1 MADAVLSGLLGVVFD
16 RLASPELLNFARR
29 EGLDQKKLDK
39 WSKTL
44 KRIEAVLGDADE
56 KQHTERAVKD
66 WLDDLR
72 DLAYDVD
79 DILDE
84 FATEDL
90 RQKLTG
96 GNQASPSKVRNLIPA
111 CCTGLTPSTVKV
123 NMRLGSEI
131 EKITARFNEMVTQKD
146 DLKLSKNVDRRSYRT
161 KETLAPTSVVTEA
174 HVYGREKDKEAILE
188 FLLGEKRSD
197 VQVSVIPIIGMGGIG
212 KTTLAQ
218 LIYNDEKVQNF
229 FDLKAWAYVS
239 EDFDAVTV
247 TKTIL
252 QSLTSKSCDRMDL
265 NWLQVK
271 LKEKLKG
278 KKFLVVLDD
287 LWNENHHYWT
297 ILRAPFEAG
306 ASGSTII
313 ITTRNE
319 GVSSKTGT
327 IPAHS
332 LKGLSNDVCLSILSR
347 HALGTRDFSGHQNFK
362 DIGEEIVRRCKG
374 SPLAAKVLGG
384 VLCNKLDRDA
394 WKEVL
399 NSNIWDIA
407 EVKNEIAPALMLSY
421 HHLPSHLKRCFA
433 YCSVLP
439 KDYVFEEKQLVLLW
453 MAEGLLQPQEGRK
466 QMEDL
471 GSEYFHNLL
480 SRSFFQQS
488 FKDGSRFLMH
498 DLINDLAQWVAGDIC
513 FKLEDRVGGNNG
525 RKPSRKTRHLS
536 YLGGQYDGI
545 QKFEIF
551 YDLTYLRTFLPL
563 MLPNPGQCYL
573 TRMVPL
579 KLLPKLRRLRVL
591 SLSGYCIS
599 ELPESIGNLKHLRYL
614 DLSYT
619 PIRELPESITT
630 LYNLQTLILERC
642 LFLKKLPSKFGN
654 LINLRH
660 LNILGANALEG
671 MPMQIGKLTCLQS
684 LSNLV
689 VGKGSCFGV
698 KELGPLLHLRETL
711 CISGVENVINRED
724 AMDVRLIEKHNLY
737 GLSLEWSD
745 NLDES
750 QDRTSELEVLD
761 MLQPHKGLKEFT
773 VRHYGGAEFPTWLRV
788 PSFSNMVLLKIES
801 CAKCTLLPPVGQL
814 PSLRDLF
821 IEGMT
826 NVKNVGLEF
835 YGEGCLQPFR
845 SLETLCFDSM
855 REWENWIP
863 CREFPKLRELSI
875 RWCPKLLGKL
885 PNHLPSLKNIVIY
898 ECRQLVVSISSF
910 PELCKLVIEGSEG
923 VVHGLDLPSKLRNIV
938 IQKCEVL
945 ECLPKAMMYN
955 NTYVED
961 IHISEC
967 TSLLYFAIGQL
978 PPTLKRLYINKCTNM
993 VILVD
998 GDDINSCG
1006 NNTSLLE
1013 YLEISDCPFLKS
1025 LTSSGELPATLQH
1038 LKIWNCKKLE
1048 LIARSFHHNSALEV
1062 IEISSC
1068 ENFKSLPMGICNLSH
1083 LDRIYIS
1090 KCPILDSFPDRGL
1103 LPTSL
1108 KELTISKCE
1117 KMQALP
1123 NCIHNLTSL
1132 QKLKIW
1138 ECPSIVSFPEVGF
1151 LTNLTS
1157 LSIHNLVSFNED
1169 FFERGLYK
1177 LTFLKELAIYGGSSH
1192 LMSFPEMML
1201 PSSLISLSIE
1211 CFPNLEYLS
1220 SKGFQFLNSLEKLFI
1235 RNCEKLTSFPEYCL
1249 PDSLLQLYI
1258 IGCPLLGERYKKDQ
1272 GQDWFK
1278 IAHIPFVEIH

>member
-1 MADAVLSGLLGVVFD
+1 LS
-16 RLASPELLNFARR
+16 
-29 EGLDQKKLDK
+29 
-39 WSKTL
+39 
-44 KRIEAVLGDADE
+44 
-56 KQHTERAVKD
+56 H
-66 WLDDLR
+66 
-72 DLAYDVD
+72 
-79 DILDE
+79 
-84 FATEDL
+84 
-90 RQKLTG
+90 
-96 GNQASPSKVRNLIPA
+96 
-111 CCTGLTPSTVKV
+111 
-123 NMRLGSEI
+123 
-131 EKITARFNEMVTQKD
+131 
-146 DLKLSKNVDRRSYRT
+146 
-161 KETLAPTSVVTEA
+161 
-174 HVYGREKDKEAILE
+174 
-188 FLLGEKRSD
+188 
-197 VQVSVIPIIGMGGIG
+197 
-212 KTTLAQ
+212 
-218 LIYNDEKVQNF
+218 
-229 FDLKAWAYVS
+229 
-239 EDFDAVTV
+239 
-247 TKTIL
+247 
-252 QSLTSKSCDRMDL
+252 
-265 NWLQVK
+265 
-271 LKEKLKG
+271 
-278 KKFLVVLDD
+278 
-287 LWNENHHYWT
+287 
-297 ILRAPFEAG
+297 
-306 ASGSTII
+306 
-313 ITTRNE
+313 
-319 GVSSKTGT
+319 
-327 IPAHS
+327 
-332 LKGLSNDVCLSILSR
+332 

-498 DLINDLAQWVAGDIC
+498 DLINDLAQWVARDIC

-525 RKPSRKTRHLS
+525 RKPYRKTRHLS

-945 ECLPKAMMYN
+945 ECLHKAMMYN

-1025 LTSSGELPATLQH
+1025 LTSSLELPATLQH

-1048 LIARSFHHNSALEV
+1048 LIAKSFHHNSALEV

-1068 ENFKSLPMGICNLSH
+1068 ENFKSLPMGICNLNH

-1235 RNCEKLTSFPEYCL
+1235 RNCEKLTSFPEYGL

>member
-1 MADAVLSGLLGVVFD
+1 
-16 RLASPELLNFARR
+16 
-29 EGLDQKKLDK
+29 
-39 WSKTL
+39 
-44 KRIEAVLGDADE
+44 
-56 KQHTERAVKD
+56 
-66 WLDDLR
+66 
-72 DLAYDVD
+72 
-79 DILDE
+79 
-84 FATEDL
+84 
-90 RQKLTG
+90 
-96 GNQASPSKVRNLIPA
+96 
-111 CCTGLTPSTVKV
+111 
-123 NMRLGSEI
+123 MRLGSEI
-131 EKITARFNEMVTQKD
+131 EKITARFNEMLTQKD
-146 DLKLSKNVDRRSYRT
+146 DLKLSKNVDRRSYKT
-161 KETLAPTSVVTEA
+161 NETLAPTSVVTES
-174 HVYGREKDKEAILE
+174 HVYGRETDKEALLE
-188 FLLGEKRSD
+188 FLLGEKCSD
-197 VQVSVIPIIGMGGIG
+197 AQVSVIPIIGMGGIG

-218 LIYNDEKVQNF
+218 IIYNDEKVQNF

-239 EDFDAVTV
+239 EDFDVVTV

-252 QSLTSKSCDRMDL
+252 QSLTSRSFDRVDL

-306 ASGSTII
+306 APGSTII
-313 ITTRNE
+313 ITTRNQ

-327 IPAHS
+327 IPAHF
-332 LKGLSNDVCLSILSR
+332 LKGLSNEVCLSILVH
-347 HALGTRDFSGHQNFK
+347 HALGTSDFSAHLNLK

-394 WKEVL
+394 WKDVL

-433 YCSVLP
+433 YCSILP

-453 MAEGLLQPQEGRK
+453 MAEGLLHPRDGRK

-471 GSEYFHNLL
+471 GSEYFRNLL

-488 FKDGSRFLMH
+488 FEDGSRFLMH

-513 FKLEDRVGGNNG
+513 FKMEDRVGGNNG
-525 RKPSRKTRHLS
+525 RKHSRKTRHLS

-551 YDLTYLRTFLPL
+551 YDFTCLRTFLPL

-599 ELPESIGNLKHLRYL
+599 ELPESIGDLKHLRYL

-619 PIRELPESITT
+619 PIRGLPESITT

-642 LFLKKLPSKFGN
+642 LFLKKLPSNFGN
-654 LINLRH
+654 LVHLRH

-671 MPMQIGKLTCLQS
+671 MPTQMGKLTCLQS

-689 VGKGSCFGV
+689 VGKGSCSGV

-711 CISGVENVINRED
+711 CISGVENVMNRED
-724 AMDVRLIEKHNLY
+724 AMDVRLIEKHNLS
-737 GLSLEWSD
+737 GLSLEWSS

-761 MLQPHKGLKEFT
+761 MLQPHKGLKELT
-773 VRHYGGAEFPTWLRV
+773 VRHYGGADFPTWLRV

-814 PSLRDLF
+814 PSLRNLF
-821 IEGMT
+821 IEGMAS
-826 NVKNVGLEF
+826 VKNVGLEF
-835 YGEGCLQPFR
+835 YGEGSLQPFR
-845 SLETLCFDSM
+845 SLETLCFTSM

-863 CREFPKLRELSI
+863 CRELPKLRELSI
-875 RWCPKLLGKL
+875 RWCPKLLGQL

-898 ECRQLVVSISSF
+898 ECKQLVVSISSF

-923 VVHGLDLPSKLRNIV
+923 VVRGLDLPSKLRNIV

-945 ECLPKAMMYN
+945 DSLPRAMMYN
-955 NTYVED
+955 NTHVED

-967 TSLLYFAIGQL
+967 TSLMYFAIGQL
-978 PPTLKRLYINKCTNM
+978 PPTLKRLYINNCTNM
-993 VILVD
+993 AILVD
-998 GDDINSCG
+998 GEDINSCG
-1006 NNTSLLE
+1006 SNTSLLE
-1013 YLEISDCPFLKS
+1013 YLEISNCPSIKS

-1048 LIARSFHHNSALEV
+1048 LIAKSFNHNSSLEV

-1068 ENFKSLPMGICNLSH
+1068 ENFKSLPIGICYLNH

-1090 KCPILDSFPDRGL
+1090 KCPTLDSFPDRGL
-1103 LPTSL
+1103 LPATL
-1108 KELTISKCE
+1108 KELMISKCE
-1117 KMQALP
+1117 KIQALP

-1157 LSIHNLVSFNED
+1157 LSIHDLVSFNED

-1177 LTFLKELAIYGGSSH
+1177 LTSLKELAIYGGSSH
-1192 LMSFPEMML
+1192 LMSFPESMACL
-1201 PSSLISLSIE
+1201 THSCNSISSVVLYWENATRKIKDKIG
-1211 CFPNLEYLS
+1211 
-1220 SKGFQFLNSLEKLFI
+1220 SK
-1235 RNCEKLTSFPEYCL
+1235 
-1249 PDSLLQLYI
+1249 
-1258 IGCPLLGERYKKDQ
+1258 
-1272 GQDWFK
+1272 
-1278 IAHIPFVEIH
+1278 